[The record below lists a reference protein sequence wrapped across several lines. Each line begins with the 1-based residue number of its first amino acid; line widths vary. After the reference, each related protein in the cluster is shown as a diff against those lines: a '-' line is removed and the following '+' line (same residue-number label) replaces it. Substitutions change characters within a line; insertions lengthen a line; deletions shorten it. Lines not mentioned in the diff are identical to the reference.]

1 MATTNREEC
10 PWERHWDESSGSYYY
25 FNPTTEASEW
35 EVPEGWE
42 SHFANIDTEEAAV
55 GTSSGA
61 SDPIQDAEEQQD
73 PKASGHELRDNA
85 DVPRAAG
92 EKSEMSKEPYGGQA
106 NGDSDYSVHAT
117 NAAAYANGESISAAE
132 GTGARQFHTEQ
143 GSTARVMV
151 SPEDHPTS
159 ALHSDAADVGA
170 GDEDKADIV
179 GGGTSMEDPAVAK
192 DSASSACPW
201 IKTADDSGAVYY
213 FNQIT
218 EESVWEEPAQY
229 TQSYS
234 TSRKGEE
241 GAREDTVA
249 TSHQEDPME
258 DREDQGTEDRMEDD
272 ADEGYSPHP
281 PKVVTPTLQ
290 EHRRQQERGTAV
302 ASRFSSHVQRD
313 SPSPEFYNGG
323 GGIGTVG
330 GVTSPSS
337 GDDFSPGHDW
347 QGSPSTSPPGSFSMG
362 ASPSPPLGV
371 AGGAG
376 YAVGELSPVLED
388 GDGDLV
394 DVLRGEHG
402 GDKGAG
408 MVMSTGKE
416 NKETNEEELKERI
429 KRAERVVND
438 LERRVSNVD
447 NICLL
452 SN

>member
-1 MATTNREEC
+1 MANTNRGDC

-35 EVPEGWE
+35 EVPEGWQ
-42 SHFANIDTEEAAV
+42 SHFASIDAEEAATV
-55 GTSSGA
+55 GNSADA
-61 SDPIQDAEEQQD
+61 SDPIEDAEEQQD
-73 PKASGHELRDNA
+73 PKASGHELSNA
-85 DVPRAAG
+85 DVPRADG
-92 EKSEMSKEPYGGQA
+92 ENSGIAKEPYEGQA
-106 NGDSDYSVHAT
+106 NGEGGYSRHQA
-117 NAAAYANGESISAAE
+117 NDYANGESSPAVE
-132 GTGARQFHTEQ
+132 GTGGREFHTKEEN
-143 GSTARVMV
+143 TAHVMV

-159 ALHSDAADVGA
+159 APRNDTVDDAA
-170 GDEDKADIV
+170 GDQDKGDIV
-179 GGGTSMEDPAVAK
+179 GGTSMEDPAVAE
-192 DSASSACPW
+192 DSAPTCPW

-229 TQSYS
+229 TEFYS

-241 GAREDTVA
+241 GAREDTAA
-249 TSHQEDPME
+249 TAHEEDPK
-258 DREDQGTEDRMEDD
+258 EDQGTENRMEDD
-272 ADEGYSPHP
+272 AEEGYSPHP

-323 GGIGTVG
+323 GGIGAVG
-330 GVTSPSS
+330 GVTYPSS
-337 GDDFSPGHDW
+337 GEDFSPGHDW

-362 ASPSPPLGV
+362 ASPSPPIGF

-376 YAVGELSPVLED
+376 YAVGELSPVLDD

-394 DVLRGEHG
+394 DSQGGENG
-402 GDKGAG
+402 RDKGTG
-408 MVMSTGKE
+408 MLMSTGKE
-416 NKETNEEELKERI
+416 NKETSEEELQERI
-429 KRAERVVND
+429 KREERVVSD

-447 NICLL
+447 NICPP
-452 SN
+452 